1 MPDIQHRDIPDSGL
15 HEIKGAATALVGS
28 IPVADGVGGTSF
40 QKLGV
45 GSLTG
50 SIPTSIPDVVVVT
63 DGTGGFKAATKIYAY
78 MRRELRVSPPPIVE
92 TLTNLVTPQGVFI
105 NAASFQVQST
115 GYYQVSIMRTVTLP
129 SELPDNPVVYS
140 PTDMYRRDLGSVVGT
155 GGTFIVQ
162 LFAGVDYGVNGDCT
176 FTILGL

>member
-63 DGTGGFKAATKIYAY
+63 DGTGGFKAASPTYAY
-78 MRRELRVSPPPIVE
+78 MRRAFTAGPPAST

-105 NAASFQVQST
+105 SGVDFQVQSSGLYRVSANSTVLAT
-115 GYYQVSIMRTVTLP
+115 GTFPTYRPQ
-129 SELPDNPVVYS
+129 PVV
-140 PTDMYRRDLGSVVGT
+140 
-155 GGTFIVQ
+155 
-162 LFAGVDYGVNGDCT
+162 
-176 FTILGL
+176 

>member
-63 DGTGGFKAATKIYAY
+63 DGTGGFKAATKLYAY
-78 MRRELRVSPPPIVE
+78 MRRVVE

-115 GYYQVSIMRTVTLP
+115 GYYQVSIMSTATLH
-129 SELPDNPVVYS
+129 SELPDNPVVYT
-140 PTDMYRRDLGSVVGT
+140 PTDLYRRDLGSVVGT

-162 LFAGVDYGVNGDCT
+162 LFAGVDYGVNADCT